1 MSCKYPMERNVNQ
14 ILWYSIFTEDGEY
27 SYGRNGHNFENET
40 FKVRS
45 YDWNE
50 ENNDYH
56 FHHKPS
62 GLKIYWY
69 KYPLRDPMSNM
80 ENLTHEQFLEVLR
93 DCWNSLQTGITYDIE
108 AWWELS

>member
-14 ILWYSIFTEDGEY
+14 TLWHSVFDNAGDFA
-27 SYGRNGHNFENET
+27 YGDNFENET
-40 FKVRS
+40 FMVRS

-69 KYPLRDPMSNM
+69 KYPLRSPMSNM
-80 ENLTHEQFLEVLR
+80 ETLTHEQFLTVLR
-93 DCWNSLQTGITYDIE
+93 DCWNSLKTGISYDVD
-108 AWWELS
+108 AWWK